1 MSRSYR
7 NPLTQKQSPGVASV
21 LKLYYKRDPG
31 TDFFCELCKIFK
43 QTFFIK
49 QLWWLLLSI
58 DLYMAHSIYRSQ
70 TSETLVLNG
79 LDH

>member
-1 MSRSYR
+1 MYHSYR
-7 NPLTQKQSPGVASV
+7 NLLTQKQSPGVVSV
-21 LKLYYKRDPG
+21 LQLYYKRDPA
-31 TDFFCELCKIFK
+31 TDVFCELCKIFK

-49 QLWWLLLSI
+49 QLRWLRLST